1 MTIKNVLTAIG
12 AILGLQAIGIFVGA
26 ETITTEA
33 FAALKPDAT
42 GIQIGTMLH
51 QAMAVMCLMVAIILL
66 FARNLEPAA
75 GAKVLMGAAVGITL
89 STAHGFYNM
98 LTTVVA
104 PPLPLLLIMSALA
117 VVGFVTATKAKGDT
131 TEGSTEGA

>member
-1 MTIKNVLTAIG
+1 METGMTTKNVLTVIG
-12 AILGLQAIGIFVGA
+12 VLLGLQAIGIFVGA
-26 ETITTEA
+26 ETITTQA

-51 QAMAVMCLMVAIILL
+51 QAMGVMCLMVAIILL

-75 GAKVLMGAAVGITL
+75 GAKILMGASVGIAL
-89 STAHGFYNM
+89 STGHGFYNL

-104 PPLPLLLIMSALA
+104 PPLPLLVIMSALA
-117 VVGFVTATKAKGDT
+117 VFGFVTAM
-131 TEGSTEGA
+131 